1 MINNLLKLREF
12 ASVLL
17 RKRESGEKGEKRR
30 MLKKYDGMKY
40 GWLRDAKKYIFI
52 ITFNKNLI
60 DNRSEKTY
68 NNVIKNVEISST

>member
-1 MINNLLKLREF
+1 MRLPFIIK
-12 ASVLL
+12 
-17 RKRESGEKGEKRR
+17 EKKF
-30 MLKKYDGMKY
+30 LY
-40 GWLRDAKKYIFI
+40 I

>member
-1 MINNLLKLREF
+1 MK
-12 ASVLL
+12 
-17 RKRESGEKGEKRR
+17 KRR

-40 GWLRDAKKYIFI
+40 EWLRDAKKFICI